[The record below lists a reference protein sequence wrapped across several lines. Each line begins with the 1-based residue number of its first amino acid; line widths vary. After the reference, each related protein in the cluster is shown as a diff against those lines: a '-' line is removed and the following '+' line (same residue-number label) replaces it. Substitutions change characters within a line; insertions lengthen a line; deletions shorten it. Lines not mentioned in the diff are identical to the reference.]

1 MMEVS
6 RIHKARI
13 QQSTYPAEET
23 WGWVPGRTAG
33 RKTESAGSR
42 TEGIHQ
48 QTEGS
53 RQQTGRN
60 QRRWEGG
67 PYPTVMMVS
76 IDSSDVNVYNN
87 QLTLHFNGRPLTW

>member
-1 MMEVS
+1 MIKVS
-6 RIHKARI
+6 GVHKGRIC
-13 QQSTYPAEET
+13 QSTYPAEET
-23 WGWVPGRTAG
+23 SGWGPGRTAG
-33 RKTESAGSR
+33 RRTEFEGSR
-42 TEGIHQ
+42 IEGIHQ
-48 QTEGS
+48 QTERS

>member
-1 MMEVS
+1 MIKVS
-6 RIHKARI
+6 GVHKGRIC
-13 QQSTYPAEET
+13 QSTYPAEET
-23 WGWVPGRTAG
+23 SGWGPGRTAG
-33 RKTESAGSR
+33 RRTEFEGSR
-42 TEGIHQ
+42 IEGIHQ